1 MVGAIMR
8 LALLVALALALMPM
22 GMASAPAAAPAAAAG
37 HCAEHQQPA
46 DAPAKMDMHCAT
58 CAALPAIQVP
68 IRDRELR
75 PAMPRFARVASAL
88 FDTEPEIATPPPR
101 LS

>member
-1 MVGAIMR
+1 MVAAVTR
-8 LALLVALALALMPM
+8 LILLVALALMPM
-22 GMASAPAAAPAAAAG
+22 GMASAPAAATAAAAAS
-37 HCAEHQQPA
+37 HCDEHQQPA

-68 IRDRELR
+68 VRDPELR
-75 PAMPRFARVASAL
+75 PEMPRFVRASSAL
-88 FDTEPEIATPPPR
+88 SDTKPEIATPPPR

>member
-1 MVGAIMR
+1 MVAAVTR
-8 LALLVALALALMPM
+8 LVLLVALALMPM
-22 GMASAPAAAPAAAAG
+22 GMASARAAVPVTAAAG
-37 HCAEHQQPA
+37 HCDEHQQPA

-68 IRDRELR
+68 VGDPELR
-75 PAMPRFARVASAL
+75 PEMPRFARASSAL
-88 FDTEPEIATPPPR
+88 SDTEPEIATPPPR